1 MERIETR
8 TMLTNHQSFDHCQK
22 NEIVNYALRKW
33 LISKLI
39 GEAVG
44 PDMLKIANKAKL
56 FE

>member
-1 MERIETR
+1 
-8 TMLTNHQSFDHCQK
+8 MLTNHQSFDHCQK